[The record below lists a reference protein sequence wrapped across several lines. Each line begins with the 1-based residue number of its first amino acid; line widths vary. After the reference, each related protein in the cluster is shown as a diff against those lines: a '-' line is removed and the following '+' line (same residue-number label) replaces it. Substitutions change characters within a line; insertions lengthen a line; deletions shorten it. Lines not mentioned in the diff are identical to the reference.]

1 MCSVTQPSDGLPPS
15 GTPAGLGGGGAID
28 TFGHFVRKRRRAL
41 DLTQEDLAHQV
52 GYSVITIRKVE
63 SDERRPSRQLAELL
77 ARSLEIAPEQR
88 PAFTAL
94 ARAESGDPDPLLLE
108 QIREGRPPGGRA
120 EQAGNLP
127 HPLTRLVGREGEV
140 QSLRAVLVQKEVRL
154 VTLVG
159 PPGIGKS
166 RLGVEVATRMRSAF
180 PDGVYFVALEAIGDA
195 AVVPLAI
202 AQTVGVKGSAGRLP
216 VAGLIEQLYDRR
228 VLLLLDNFEHLL
240 GAVPVI
246 AELLTACPGPKIVA
260 TSRAPLRVRGERL
273 FQVPPLAA
281 PKPAHPMTADAAAG
295 YTAVELFLDRARD
308 ADPDFA
314 LDDAN
319 AADITAICA
328 DLDGIPLAIELVAAR
343 SRSMSPQELAAWRG
357 RRLALLTD
365 GPRDLPAH
373 QQTLRSAID
382 WSYNLLSRD
391 EQILFARL
399 AVFIGGCS
407 LDAAAQVALAG
418 GDLSLGALD
427 GLTAL
432 ADKNL
437 LGREVRGDG
446 ERYFGYLG
454 TIREYALE
462 RLAERGEEHGL
473 HARYRAFFLG
483 LAEDVDAHSDGDE
496 LRLGMDRLDAAQ
508 DNLRAV
514 LAWYV
519 QHGDAES
526 GLRTVCA
533 LWTFWHI
540 RSYQLEGLRWTALV
554 LALPGSDMG
563 AVRARALLGA
573 GWIALDC
580 SDHGRAGAYFEES
593 LGICRALGDP
603 LGIANALHGVGI
615 IALAAE
621 DDTAAAG
628 LFAESLGLYQSLDDS
643 EGIAWSL
650 DHLGNTALG
659 LGDYSRALSLF
670 EESSAIFRELRHAWG
685 TAICLHHEG
694 MAALAVG
701 DLRRAGDCFGDSLTR
716 FVELANHWGV
726 ATSLEHLGYVALS
739 TRELKQARDY
749 ILRSLDLSYAE
760 EDRVGVARGLA
771 GLASVAVAEQDMVRA
786 ACLFGGAEVLAQ
798 ASGIRMDPV
807 VLAIHRRDVHVV
819 RHRLGRLSVARA
831 WANGRQMGVDEL
843 MRMARAGLPPASPEA
858 SV

>member
-1 MCSVTQPSDGLPPS
+1 ME
-15 GTPAGLGGGGAID
+15 
-28 TFGHFVRKRRRAL
+28 TFGNLVRRRRRAL

-63 SDERRPSRQLAELL
+63 SDERRPSRQLADLL

-94 ARAESGDPDPLLLE
+94 ARAESGEPDPLLLD
-108 QIREGRPPGGRA
+108 QIRDGRPPGRRA
-120 EQAGNLP
+120 EQSGNLP
-127 HPLTRLVGREGEV
+127 HPLTRLVGREGELTT
-140 QSLRAVLVQKEVRL
+140 LRAVLMQKEVRL

-166 RLGVEVATRMRSAF
+166 RLGVEVATRTRAVF
-180 PDGVYFVALEAIGDA
+180 PDGVYYVALEAIGDA

-202 AQTVGVKGSAGRLP
+202 ARTVGVKGPVGHSP
-216 VAGLIEQLYDRR
+216 VAGLAEHLYDRR

-240 GAVPVI
+240 EAVPVI
-246 AELLTACPGPKIVA
+246 AELLTNCPGPKIVA

-273 FQVPPLAA
+273 YQVPPLAT
-281 PKPAHPMTADAAAG
+281 PKPTHPMTADAAAG

-308 ADPDFA
+308 ADPGFA

-319 AADITAICA
+319 AADVTAICA

-373 QQTLRSAID
+373 QQTLRSALD
-382 WSYNLLSRD
+382 WSYNLLSPD
-391 EQILFARL
+391 EQALFARL

-407 LDAAAQVALAG
+407 LDAAAQVALAP
-418 GDLSLGALD
+418 GDLSLRVLD

-462 RLAERGEEHGL
+462 RLAERGEEPGL
-473 HARYRAFFLG
+473 YARYRAFYLA
-483 LAEDVDAHSDGDE
+483 LAEDVDAHSGGDE

-519 QHGDAES
+519 QHGDAAS
-526 GLRTVCA
+526 GLRMVCA

-554 LALPGSDMG
+554 LALPGAGKDR
-563 AVRARALLGA
+563 VRAKALLGA

-580 SDHGRAGAYFEES
+580 NDHGQAGACFAES

-615 IALAAE
+615 IALASE

-628 LFAESLGLYQSLDDS
+628 LFAESLALYQALDDS

-650 DHLGNTALG
+650 DHLGNAALG
-659 LGDYSRALSLF
+659 LGDYGRALSLF

-685 TAICLHHEG
+685 ISISLHHEG

-701 DLRRAGDCFGDSLTR
+701 DLRRAGDCFDDSRAR
-716 FVELANHWGV
+716 FVELANHWGA

-739 TRELKQARDY
+739 TRESARARDY
-749 ILRSLDLSYAE
+749 FVRGLDMSYDE
-760 EDRVGVARGLA
+760 DDRVGLARGLA

-786 ACLFGGAEVLAQ
+786 ACLFGGAEVLAE

-807 VLAIHRRDVHVV
+807 VLAIHRRDVHLV
-819 RHRLGRLSVARA
+819 RHRLDRLSVARA
-831 WANGRQMGVDEL
+831 WADGRQMSVDEL
-843 MRMARAGLPPASPEA
+843 MRLARAASSAVPPEGPSERSSDTSA
-858 SV
+858 